1 MQTME
6 QMLESLSNRNEV
18 LLEENQLLRKQSEDL
33 MRIIHKNSENCVEEK
48 QNLQQRIDELERR
61 LYGH

>member
-6 QMLESLSNRNEV
+6 QMVEMLSKRNEV
-18 LLEENQLLRKQSEDL
+18 LLEENQLLRKQFEES

-48 QNLQQRIDELERR
+48 QNLQQRIEELERR

>member
-6 QMLESLSNRNEV
+6 QMVEMLSKRNEV
-18 LLEENQLLRKQSEDL
+18 LLEENQLLRKQFEES

>member
-6 QMLESLSNRNEV
+6 QMVEMLSKRNEV
-18 LLEENQLLRKQSEDL
+18 LLEENQLLRKQFEES
-33 MRIIHKNSENCVEEK
+33 MRIIHKNSENCAEEK
-48 QNLQQRIDELERR
+48 QNLQQRIEELERR

>member
-18 LLEENQLLRKQSEDL
+18 LLEENQLLRKQYYDL
-33 MRIIHKNSENCVEEK
+33 MRFIHKNSENCVEEK
-48 QNLQQRIDELERR
+48 QNLQQRIEELERR

>member
-1 MQTME
+1 MQTMD

-33 MRIIHKNSENCVEEK
+33 MRIIHKNSENCAEEK
-48 QNLQQRIDELERR
+48 QNLQQRI
-61 LYGH
+61 

>member
-33 MRIIHKNSENCVEEK
+33 MRIIHKNSENCAKEK

>member
-48 QNLQQRIDELERR
+48 QNLQQLIEELERR

>member
-1 MQTME
+1 MQPME

-48 QNLQQRIDELERR
+48 QNLQQRIEELERR

>member
-6 QMLESLSNRNEV
+6 QMLESLSNRNEF

-48 QNLQQRIDELERR
+48 QNLQQRIEELERR

>member
-48 QNLQQRIDELERR
+48 QNLQQRIEELERR

>member
-1 MQTME
+1 MQTMD

-18 LLEENQLLRKQSEDL
+18 LVEENQLLRKQFEES
-33 MRIIHKNSENCVEEK
+33 MRIIHKNSENCAEEK
-48 QNLQQRIDELERR
+48 QNLQQRIEELERR

>member
-1 MQTME
+1 MQTMD
-6 QMLESLSNRNEV
+6 QMLESLSKRNEV

-48 QNLQQRIDELERR
+48 QNLQQRIEELERR

>member
-18 LLEENQLLRKQSEDL
+18 LLEENQLLPKQSEDL
-33 MRIIHKNSENCVEEK
+33 MRIIHKNSETCVE
-48 QNLQQRIDELERR
+48 
-61 LYGH
+61 

>member
-18 LLEENQLLRKQSEDL
+18 LLEENQLLRKQFEES

>member
-18 LLEENQLLRKQSEDL
+18 LLEENQLLRKQFEES

-48 QNLQQRIDELERR
+48 QNLQQRIEELERR

>member
-18 LLEENQLLRKQSEDL
+18 LLEENQLLRKQF
-33 MRIIHKNSENCVEEK
+33 EES
-48 QNLQQRIDELERR
+48 
-61 LYGH
+61 

>member
-18 LLEENQLLRKQSEDL
+18 LLEENQLLRKQFEES

-48 QNLQQRIDELERR
+48 QKLQQRIEELERR